1 MGDFG
6 LFVAYWGGKCFTA
19 RLGVLC
25 WGVVSFVPVMVPRL
39 VREKILPA
47 RLVGDKN
54 GTKLS
59 QQEENVPN
67 RAILGEQG
75 EFYTENAA
83 ARLALGEL
91 CTASGTARLVQDE
104 FCTGTGG
111 VRGVLGDFFVPAG
124 AAPRSCRRGGA
135 VHVGGCGGFAALGA
149 GWRRVAGVSDL

>member
-83 ARLALGEL
+83 ARLALGEF
-91 CTASGTARLVQDE
+91 CTASGTARRVQGE

-111 VRGVLGDFFVPAG
+111 VRGLLAPETVRCPVWRSRVLEGPTA
-124 AAPRSCRRGGA
+124 S
-135 VHVGGCGGFAALGA
+135 
-149 GWRRVAGVSDL
+149 

>member
-6 LFVAYWGGKCFTA
+6 LFVACWGGKCFTA

-83 ARLALGEL
+83 ARLAQGEF
-91 CTASGTARLVQDE
+91 CTASGTAQLAQGEFCTGTGAARLVQGE

-111 VRGVLGDFFVPAG
+111 VRGLLAPETVRCPVWRSRVLEGPTA
-124 AAPRSCRRGGA
+124 S
-135 VHVGGCGGFAALGA
+135 
-149 GWRRVAGVSDL
+149 

>member
-6 LFVAYWGGKCFTA
+6 LFVACWGGKCFTA

-83 ARLALGEL
+83 ARLVQGEFCTGTGAARLALGEL
-91 CTASGTARLVQDE
+91 CTASGTARLVQGE

-111 VRGVLGDFFVPAG
+111 VRGLLAPETVRCPVWRSRVLEGPTA
-124 AAPRSCRRGGA
+124 S
-135 VHVGGCGGFAALGA
+135 
-149 GWRRVAGVSDL
+149 